1 MPYEPG
7 KPVEEVQRE
16 LGLDRV
22 VKLASNESPYGPF
35 PVALEALAR
44 AERELNRYP
53 DAGGWKLRTALA
65 ERHGVRLDEVALGS
79 GSDGIV
85 DMLSQVALVP
95 GDEIVCAWPGFPSY
109 GIYATK
115 LGGVAR
121 RIPLRDDRHD
131 LDALAD
137 AVTERTKLVYIA
149 NPNNPTGTMN
159 TRAELDRYFDAV
171 RGHVLTVLDE
181 AYFEYVSDPDY
192 PDGIE
197 EYFKRGVRVA
207 VLRTFSKIYGLA
219 GLRIGYAVAP
229 EEVVR
234 ELAKVRRAFDVST
247 PAQEAAVASLGDTAE
262 IDTRRRLN
270 TEGLVELDTALRRHG
285 LRTAAPSV
293 ANFVFAEVGDDAR
306 PLFDELLRL
315 GVIVRPAGGFGAPGA
330 IRVSVGT
337 PEENAL
343 FAEAL
348 GTVLATAWR

>member
-1 MPYEPG
+1 M
-7 KPVEEVQRE
+7 EEVQRE
-16 LGLDRV
+16 LGLERV
-22 VKLASNESPYGPF
+22 VKFASNESPYGPF
-35 PVALEALAR
+35 PAALEALAR
-44 AERELNRYP
+44 ASRELNRYP
-53 DAGGWKLRTALA
+53 DGGGWKLRTALA
-65 ERHGVRLDEVALGS
+65 ERHAVRLEEVALGS
-79 GSDGIV
+79 GSDGVV
-85 DMLSQVALVP
+85 DMLSQVALVA

-121 RIPLRDDRHD
+121 RIPLREDRHD
-131 LDALAD
+131 LDALAA

-159 TRAELDRYFDAV
+159 TRAELDRYFDRIA
-171 RGHVLTVLDE
+171 GHVLTVLDE

-197 EYFKRGVRVA
+197 YFKRGARVV

-219 GLRIGYAVAP
+219 GLRVGYAVAP

-247 PAQEAAVASLGDTAE
+247 PAQEAAVASLADTAE
-262 IDTRRRLN
+262 IEKRRRLN
-270 TEGLVELDTALRRHG
+270 ADGLVELDAALRAHG

-306 PLFDELLRL
+306 PLFEQLLCV

-337 PEENAL
+337 PEENSL
-343 FAEAL
+343 FAEVL
-348 GTVLATAWR
+348 GEVLATAST

>member
-1 MPYEPG
+1 
-7 KPVEEVQRE
+7 VEEVQRE
-16 LGLDRV
+16 LGLERV

-35 PVALEALAR
+35 PAALEALAR
-44 AERELNRYP
+44 ASRELNRYP
-53 DAGGWKLRTALA
+53 DGGGWKLRTALA
-65 ERHGVRLDEVALGS
+65 ERHAVRLEEVALGS
-79 GSDGIV
+79 GSDGVV
-85 DMLSQVALVP
+85 DLLSQVALVA

-121 RIPLRDDRHD
+121 RIPLREDRHD
-131 LDALAD
+131 LDALAA

-159 TRAELDRYFDAV
+159 TRAELDRYFDRIA
-171 RGHVLTVLDE
+171 GHVLTVLDE
-181 AYFEYVSDPDY
+181 AYFDYVSDPDY

-197 EYFKRGVRVA
+197 EYFKRGARVV

-219 GLRIGYAVAP
+219 GLRVGYAVAP

-247 PAQEAAVASLGDTAE
+247 PAQEAAVASLADTAE
-262 IDTRRRLN
+262 IEKRRRLN
-270 TEGLVELDTALRRHG
+270 ADGLVELDAALRAHG

-306 PLFDELLRL
+306 PLFEQLLRV
-315 GVIVRPAGGFGAPGA
+315 GVIVRPAGGFGAVGA

-337 PEENAL
+337 PDENSL
-343 FAEAL
+343 FAEVL
-348 GTVLATAWR
+348 GEVLATAST